1 MYWGGASYFMQI
13 DKRLRLEYGQ
23 ELTGF
28 INEYLDCC
36 RMKDMSF
43 EELIESWDRLLGEP
57 LFSDMLQNYQTSPA
71 SEILTP
77 ASLSTRPK

>member
-1 MYWGGASYFMQI
+1 MQI
-13 DKRLRLEYGQ
+13 DKRLRLEYGL
-23 ELTGF
+23 ELIGF

-57 LFSDMLQNYQTSPA
+57 LFSDMLQSYQTGPA
-71 SEILTP
+71 SEILSP